1 MPENPQVYPF
11 RRNENAVPTGT
22 AGSSSIA
29 AALTSPKKAWKISYL
44 TVAFMIAGFFL
55 GRAEILG
62 GLYPFGPA
70 FAVAATLQYRRSGFL
85 YVLPVLAGQI
95 MSLHSGMFVYGII
108 TLLLWGIFLFYHSID
123 GKKQWLVV
131 PAVVLAV
138 VAPAHAVYAVF
149 TGPSSYEMM
158 VAVFDGLFAAGLS
171 VIMML
176 VFRVLRKPASSRRF
190 STDELVCCFVLL
202 LGCISGLGNVEV
214 AGFSLRDIAS
224 RFLVLLAALWGG
236 AGAGAG
242 VGALFGVIPSLSNM
256 TSPVMVGV
264 YAFSGLL
271 AGAFNNFGKFGTV
284 AGFLLGNVLLSL
296 YILNSG
302 SIQNN
307 LITSLIAAVILLL
320 FPSIWLNKWGKAF
333 SQAALKSAKEE
344 RGERLLRISARRM
357 RSVAW
362 LFQDLSRNCQD
373 LAQGAVTD
381 PEKNIEMILN
391 SLSRQVCQECT
402 MKHICWN
409 VDVEN
414 TYRGVMALFT
424 MAENNGAAYIKDAP
438 ENFQKRCSHLKEL
451 VAAVNCLYELYCR
464 TNYWQTQRAG
474 TQLLIAS
481 QLSGTAQVLEQLS
494 REMGNCAQERAKVE
508 MELAKDLSSRGLPVE
523 NVNMMYMTD
532 KSLDLWINFS
542 SCPGEVRCHDGI
554 VNSISALL
562 GKDYSLAEANCSD
575 SCGERCRFRLLEEGA
590 RRLDIGKAQLA
601 KDCKGI
607 CGDSG
612 STVLLNEGKQL
623 LLISDGMGTGI
634 KAAKESETAIRI
646 LSKLLEAGFNQE
658 TAIDTVNTVLMLRGQ
673 EESFVTLDICVVDLY
688 SGSAEFVKTGG
699 APSFIKRGRRVKVVK
714 SDSLPVGM
722 LQTVEKESILEE
734 LQVGDLVVMASD
746 GLMDAECRTDIQWLL
761 SLLSQVEIYE
771 AQALAEY
778 LLSKAVAVSGGR
790 LKDDITILVAKVEAA

>member
-11 RRNENAVPTGT
+11 RRNESTMPSGA
-22 AGSSSIA
+22 AASSIA
-29 AALTSPKKAWKISYL
+29 TALAPPKKAWKISYL
-44 TVAFMIAGFFL
+44 TVALMFAGFFL

-70 FAVAATLQYRRSGFL
+70 FVVAATLQYRRSSFL
-85 YVLPVLAGQI
+85 YVLPVFAGQI
-95 MSLHSGMFVYGII
+95 MLLQSGIWVYGTI
-108 TLLLWGIFLFYHSID
+108 TLLLWGIFLFYHSMD
-123 GKKQWLVV
+123 GKKQWLIV

-138 VAPAHAVYAVF
+138 VAPVHAVSAVF
-149 TGPSSYEMM
+149 AGPSSYAMM

-171 VIMML
+171 IIMML
-176 VFRVLRKPASSRRF
+176 VLRVLKKPLASRRL
-190 STDELVCCFVLL
+190 SADELVCCFVLL
-202 LGCISGLGNVEV
+202 LGCVSGLGSVEL

-256 TSPVMVGV
+256 TSPAMVGV

-296 YILNSG
+296 YILNSS
-302 SIQNN
+302 SIQNS
-307 LITSLIAAVILLL
+307 LLTSLIAAVILLL
-320 FPSIWLNKWGKAF
+320 FPSIWLNKWGKSF
-333 SQAALKSAKEE
+333 SQAALKSANEE

-373 LAQGAVTD
+373 LAQGAPAD
-381 PEKNIEMILN
+381 PEKNIEMVLN
-391 SLSRQVCQECT
+391 SLSRQVCQDCT

-409 VDVEN
+409 VDLEK
-414 TYRGVMALFT
+414 TYRGVMTLFT

-481 QLSGTAQVLEQLS
+481 QLAGTAQVLEQLS
-494 REMGNCAQERAKVE
+494 REMGNCAQERAMVE
-508 MELAKDLSSRGLPVE
+508 MELSKDLSNRGLPVE
-523 NVNMMYMTD
+523 NANMMYMTD
-532 KSLDLWINFS
+532 KSLDLWVNFS
-542 SCPGEVRCHDGI
+542 SCPGELRCHDGI
-554 VNSISALL
+554 TSSISALL

-590 RRLDIGKAQLA
+590 RRLDIGKAQLS

-623 LLISDGMGTGI
+623 LLISDGMGTGM

-688 SGSAEFVKTGG
+688 SGNAEFVKTGG

-722 LQTVEKESILEE
+722 LQKVEKESIVED

-761 SLLSQVEIYE
+761 SLLSQAEINE
-771 AQALAEY
+771 AQPLAEY